1 MRITV
6 LGGTGYGGA
15 AVVAEA
21 ARRGHEVRSVSRTA
35 PVAAVDGVEYVHG
48 SVLDRAFLASVL
60 DGADAVYETLS
71 PRGDLEGR
79 LEGVFENLMDLADR
93 GGVRLGVMGGASSMR
108 VSEGGPRT
116 YDLNPPLPEHK
127 PEADLGIWKLD
138 VLQASP
144 PSLDWFYL
152 SPGANFGAWFPQ
164 RVTGGYRLGGDVLLY
179 DESGESH
186 ITASDLSLAV
196 LDEFETPAHRRVRFH
211 AAV

>member
-21 ARRGHEVRSVSRTA
+21 ARRGHEVRSVSRSRPQT
-35 PVAAVDGVEYVHG
+35 PVDGVEYAHG
-48 SVLDRAFLASVL
+48 SVLDADFLASAL
-60 DGADAVYETLS
+60 DGADAVFESLS

-79 LEGVFENLMDLADR
+79 LEGVFESLLEQAAER
-93 GGVRLGVMGGASSMR
+93 GIRLGVMGGASSML

-116 YDLNPPLPEHK
+116 YDVDPPLPEHK

-138 VLQASP
+138 VLKASGEE
-144 PSLDWFYL
+144 LDWFYL

-164 RVTGGYRLGGDVLLY
+164 HPTGGYRIGGDVLLY
-179 DESGESH
+179 DEAGESH
-186 ITASDLSLAV
+186 ITASDLALAV
-196 LDEFETPAHRRVRFH
+196 LDELEHPAHHRVRFH

>member
-6 LGGTGYGGA
+6 LGGTGYAGG

-21 ARRGHEVRSVSRTA
+21 ARRGHEVRSVSRSA
-35 PVAAVDGVEYVHG
+35 PAAVADGVEYVHG
-48 SVLDRAFLASVL
+48 SVLEEEFLASVL
-60 DGADAVYETLS
+60 DGADAVFETLS

-79 LEGVFENLMDLADR
+79 LEGVFRSLMGLADR
-93 GGVRLGVMGGASSMR
+93 GGIRLGVMGGASSML

-127 PEADLGIWKLD
+127 PEADLGIWKLE

-144 PSLDWFYL
+144 ASLDWFYL

-164 RVTGGYRLGGDVLLY
+164 QSTGGYRLGRDVLLY

-186 ITASDLSLAV
+186 ITASDLALAV
-196 LDEFETPAHRRVRFH
+196 VDEFETPAHRRMRFH